1 VKFSGEVRIKY
12 RRSWGYT
19 IGKVQVPRLFLE
31 YGHEQD
37 SLRGDRD
44 LEEPEITQGFGA
56 VRFGREVM
64 QISIVAE
71 KKELDLAGADHD
83 GQAPQFGE
91 V

>member
-19 IGKVQVPRLFLE
+19 IRKVQVPRLFLE
-31 YGHEQD
+31 DGHKKD
-37 SLRGDRD
+37 PFGGDRD
-44 LEEPEITQGFGA
+44 LMKDKVTQGFGA

-83 GQAPQFGE
+83 GQAP
-91 V
+91 